1 MRIYRF
7 AEFSLLEG
15 GKALEGV
22 RRILREEVEPIVSDL
37 ESKLLPAIGA
47 SDYKVIGSAGKKAD
61 SGDID
66 FGVMGV
72 DVDEALEER
81 VKEAFPDLD
90 VNLMKGL
97 EVLSVGW
104 PIPKQGGYV
113 QVDIIPIKNEMWS
126 DFVYKF
132 PEGSEYTSSHRNW
145 LMAAITAA
153 MRVSEEKDDDGN
165 VTDYVGHMF
174 RLNDGLYK
182 VAKTYRGKTKLLKSS
197 KKLSEE
203 KITDDPREFVKMLFG
218 SKFRMSD
225 VGTVEQCIDII
236 NGPDFRWKDRLDVI
250 KDYYRKFLERV
261 SLPYPKDL

>member
-15 GKALEGV
+15 GKALDGV
-22 RRILREEVEPIVSDL
+22 RRILREEVPAIISDV
-37 ESKLLPAIGA
+37 EAKLLPVIGA
-47 SDYKVIGSAGKKAD
+47 SDHKILGSAGKKED

-66 FGVMGV
+66 FGVIGV
-72 DVDEALEER
+72 EVDENLEER
-81 VKEAFPDLD
+81 VREAFPDLD
-90 VNLMKGL
+90 VNFMKGL

-104 PIPKQGGYV
+104 PIKGGGTV
-113 QVDIIPIKNEMWS
+113 QIDILPIKNEMWS

-132 PEGSEYTSSHRNW
+132 PEGSAYTSSHRNW
-145 LMAAITAA
+145 LMAAITAS
-153 MRVSEEKDDDGN
+153 MRVSEEKDEEGN

-174 RLNDGLYK
+174 KLNDGLYK
-182 VAKTYRGKTKLLKSS
+182 VEKTYRGKTKLLKSS

-218 SKFRMSD
+218 GKFKMSD
-225 VGTVEQCIDII
+225 VGTVEQCINIMK
-236 NGPDFRWKDRLDVI
+236 GPDFRWKDRLDNI

-261 SLPYPKDL
+261 SLPYPKEL